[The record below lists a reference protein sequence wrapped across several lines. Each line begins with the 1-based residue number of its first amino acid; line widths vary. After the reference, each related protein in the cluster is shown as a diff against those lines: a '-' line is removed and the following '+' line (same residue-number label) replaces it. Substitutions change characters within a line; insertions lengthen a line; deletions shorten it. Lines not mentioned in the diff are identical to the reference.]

1 MLLALLPLVLAP
13 FLIRDPLVDLV
24 QLSRGLLLD
33 DAAGEPQHV
42 ETGQRGIVV
51 HLGVLCRRRLTCA
64 IEVKVAWFTKAV
76 IVGWASNGRW
86 RGHQ

>member
-33 DAAGEPQHV
+33 DAAGEPQRV

-51 HLGVLCRRRLTCA
+51 HLGVPPRCAGVLRLAHPAGDRRPR
-64 IEVKVAWFTKAV
+64 
-76 IVGWASNGRW
+76 
-86 RGHQ
+86 RGTGSAGDR